1 MQLTQGTPMEHLVLL
16 TRGGLCCRAIQD
28 FFYTSLLLSRP
39 SDTANLLY
47 TETDL
52 DKIRRQRNTPQ
63 MKEQDKITEK
73 ELNEMKYFS

>member
-47 TETDL
+47 TETE
-52 DKIRRQRNTPQ
+52 RFRQN
-63 MKEQDKITEK
+63 KKAEEYAS
-73 ELNEMKYFS
+73 NERTRQNNRKRAK